1 MHSIKVKLM
10 IPIVV
15 LLLLSFSFIIMYT
28 SYKAE
33 KETEE
38 NVVSQTQGMV
48 KEMNHSIRLFL
59 DQHEKSVDL
68 LSKAP
73 ILASYGQA
81 LMQSP
86 ETPVNNEAIVANLEQ
101 YLESYQDVT
110 SIYFASVT
118 KHLEIVPYADIPDDF
133 DHTDRDWYKQAINLK
148 GEVVWSEPYVDAAT
162 GANVVTLSKAIYN
175 GSQLLGVIG
184 ADIDLSTL
192 TNAMKDMNI
201 GYNGYS
207 VVMSQQGMAIVHPKE
222 AGKDVSNMAFAKGS
236 LAGKSDQGVSTYKE
250 KGKDQLFVYDTVQGP
265 EWKIGA
271 IYNRD
276 QLIELAR
283 SIQQSLLIT
292 GVLVLVLIIAAVLF
306 VLNKIVQPLH
316 ALRNSARKVAEGDL
330 SVQVSVQSKDEV
342 GQLAADFNT
351 MVISM
356 KEIIS
361 VVNHSVQDVKH
372 SAENLSAISE
382 ETNASSEQMGLA
394 ITQIAKGA
402 TKSAEESSEATH
414 RSNSLGEQINI
425 ITNQAS
431 DMKAAAGQA
440 EQANQ
445 AGLKQIQELGES
457 NQDSKNY
464 LNGMEKVILE
474 LESKITSIG
483 VVMETITQ
491 ISSQTNLLALNASI
505 EAARAGE
512 HGKGFA
518 VVAEEVRKLAE
529 QSVKATDQVK
539 STIMDIQNGSQQAVD
554 QMVKTKENFDSQT
567 SVVEQTSEIFVQ
579 ISSFVEKM
587 EASISAINDE
597 IQEVAVTKNEVLE
610 VMEGIA
616 AASQESAAASQ
627 EVSASADEQ
636 HHAIQA
642 VTEASEHLMELS
654 GELKHAVERF
664 KLN

>member
-1 MHSIKVKLM
+1 
-10 IPIVV
+10 
-15 LLLLSFSFIIMYT
+15 
-28 SYKAE
+28 
-33 KETEE
+33 
-38 NVVSQTQGMV
+38 
-48 KEMNHSIRLFL
+48 
-59 DQHEKSVDL
+59 
-68 LSKAP
+68 
-73 ILASYGQA
+73 
-81 LMQSP
+81 
-86 ETPVNNEAIVANLEQ
+86 
-101 YLESYQDVT
+101 
-110 SIYFASVT
+110 
-118 KHLEIVPYADIPDDF
+118 
-133 DHTDRDWYKQAINLK
+133 
-148 GEVVWSEPYVDAAT
+148 
-162 GANVVTLSKAIYN
+162 
-175 GSQLLGVIG
+175 
-184 ADIDLSTL
+184 
-192 TNAMKDMNI
+192 
-201 GYNGYS
+201 
-207 VVMSQQGMAIVHPKE
+207 
-222 AGKDVSNMAFAKGS
+222 
-236 LAGKSDQGVSTYKE
+236 
-250 KGKDQLFVYDTVQGP
+250 
-265 EWKIGA
+265 
-271 IYNRD
+271 
-276 QLIELAR
+276 
-283 SIQQSLLIT
+283 
-292 GVLVLVLIIAAVLF
+292 
-306 VLNKIVQPLH
+306 
-316 ALRNSARKVAEGDL
+316 
-330 SVQVSVQSKDEV
+330 
-342 GQLAADFNT
+342 
-351 MVISM
+351 
-356 KEIIS
+356 
-361 VVNHSVQDVKH
+361 
-372 SAENLSAISE
+372 
-382 ETNASSEQMGLA
+382 MGLA